1 MTTPQDLHQ
10 KVRALQLQLDIMT
23 SQLRTIKD
31 GIGLLVAG
39 CDGEMA
45 AAAKGVQQSI
55 EHFVEVA
62 RSEGE
67 AKIAEVKRLLESSS

>member
-23 SQLRTIKD
+23 NQLRAIKD

-39 CDGEMA
+39 SDGEMA
-45 AAAKGVQQSI
+45 VAAKAVQQSI